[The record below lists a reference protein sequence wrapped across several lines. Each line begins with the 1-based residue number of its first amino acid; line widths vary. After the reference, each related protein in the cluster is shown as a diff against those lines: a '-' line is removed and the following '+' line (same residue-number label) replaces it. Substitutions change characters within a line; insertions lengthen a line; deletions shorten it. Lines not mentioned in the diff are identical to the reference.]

1 MQDPNLPR
9 IFLLG
14 LTGWLCGFGFLAYG
28 SLEGILFPQ
37 SDWWYTWTG
46 FLFQYLQL
54 FLWTRIPI
62 EVYKPIVLGP
72 EWLRVKLLLHFINV
86 LAAIDVIQMLG
97 INPWGHRAFWDEVV
111 CVIVGAA
118 VVRWMVYPSLL
129 KKVNLQE
136 QRRSERDMWTI
147 M

>member
-1 MQDPNLPR
+1 MRDINLVR
-9 IFLLG
+9 VFLLG
-14 LTGWLCGFGFLAYG
+14 LMGWLCGFGFSAYECF
-28 SLEGILFPQ
+28 EGILFPQ
-37 SDWWYTWTG
+37 SDLWYTWSG
-46 FLFQYLQL
+46 FFFQYLQL

-72 EWLRVKLLLHFINV
+72 EWLRTKLLLHFINI

-111 CVIVGAA
+111 CVIVGA
-118 VVRWMVYPSLL
+118 VLVRWIVYPSLL
-129 KKVNLQE
+129 KQINLQE
-136 QRRSERDMWTI
+136 QRRNERDMWRI